1 MKKLCFLTILIFS
14 CLVLASCSKDYALV
28 EAERAKSRVPIW
40 MSTNV
45 TVMGTRGTRAGDNFV
60 TTDNYE
66 DKVVSLR
73 LIISESGSGK
83 IVKNIFYNNP
93 TDLQKALIQTGPQ
106 WTKPFQIV
114 PGQYD
119 FWFIANEGSDWY
131 SPTNDQ
137 VNNYAALSA
146 KGNGILSKLTEGQNI
161 ARIFD
166 GKVLTGAD
174 AQLTPLT
181 RLDIAPYKAR
191 THRDMAWQPSAER
204 PMPMSAVYR
213 NITVAL
219 TDAQGRGAHEENPQ
233 HFIGNG
239 HDVVQLMRC
248 MAKVTLVVKKA
259 AHVRTDGQIDRLE
272 WPYLGQFTIVVGNR
286 PRYWSFFNTPLFDM
300 NHTPSGGFSFYNNI
314 FSPDA
319 TRHLALRLKTANGF
333 ALQNSGGQSN
343 EPSNDNN
350 DLKDYTYSFYL
361 PEQLIERKL
370 YDGELTGPI
379 APDEPWEDRVFISF
393 SPTNRRFFTEQR
405 DSPLFNE
412 TVGSETASKRF
423 WPFGSLDNW
432 KSALEETTYFRVGHS
447 EWPERADGTGNP
459 LLPYPQKYSKF
470 SILRNRH
477 YMFTVRERDRLQV
490 DVHIA
495 PWDEVPAIGETVMLD
510 EVQLKID
517 DPTFSNSN
525 KKTTIRLQN
534 NFASHKWKYVVISLL
549 DQNGINQS
557 TAYGTPAYF
566 ENFGDMINA
575 APLGTDRSKALRLAY
590 GVTSLWPLTPNP
602 AHHQAQAF
610 IDFTLNWGNATGR
623 YIPAADKPLIRFEFY
638 DENNKP
644 TTFIIKAKGSDW
656 QNTYHAVEGNSDF

>member
-1 MKKLCFLTILIFS
+1 MKKLSFLTILIFS
-14 CLVLASCSKDYALV
+14 CVVLASCAKDYALV

-60 TTDNYE
+60 TTSNYE

-131 SPTNDQ
+131 SPTNDSR
-137 VNNYAALSA
+137 NNYAALSA

-181 RLDIAPYKAR
+181 RLDIAPYKAG
-191 THRDMAWQPSAER
+191 TLRDMAWQPSAER

-213 NITVAL
+213 NITVDL
-219 TDAQGRGAHEENPQ
+219 TDAQGRGAHEDNPQ

-259 AHVRTDGQIDRLE
+259 AHVRTDGKIDRLE

-286 PRYWSFFNTPLFDM
+286 PRYWTFFNTSLFDM
-300 NHTPSGGFSFYNNI
+300 NHTPTGGFSFYNNI

-333 ALQNSGGQSN
+333 ALQNSGQSN
-343 EPSNDNN
+343 EPSRDNN

-495 PWDEVPAIGETVMLD
+495 PWDEVPASGETVMLD

-575 APLGTDRSKALRLAY
+575 GPLGTDRSKALRLAY